1 MARTRKIIADDILDA
16 AERVVTRSGAAGL
29 SIDAVA
35 QEAGVSKS
43 RVVYDHK
50 CKADLLEALV
60 DRQMARE
67 REHLAKAV
75 PEHADTPHPELFARI
90 AVCGRQSNDTEKA
103 VVLALCASMPEQ
115 GELQTRMREWTAAVL
130 EAMASG
136 PRPKAALMAFLALNG
151 LSCLELFGFH
161 QWDEAERA
169 AILDGIRTIYAS
181 FPEDP

>member
-60 DRQMARE
+60 DRQISRE
-67 REHLAKAV
+67 RERIAQAIA
-75 PEHADTPHPELFARI
+75 EHADMPHPELFARI
-90 AVCGRQSNDTEKA
+90 AVYGQKPNDSDRA
-103 VVLALCASMPEQ
+103 VVLALSASMPGQE
-115 GELQTRMREWTAAVL
+115 ELQTRMREWAATVL
-130 EAMASG
+130 DAMASG

-161 QWDEAERA
+161 QWDEAERS
-169 AILDGIRTIYAS
+169 AILDGIRAIYES
-181 FPEDP
+181 FPDE

>member
-60 DRQMARE
+60 DRQMS
-67 REHLAKAV
+67 REHERIAKAIA
-75 PEHADTPHPELFARI
+75 EHADTPHPELFARI
-90 AVCGRQSNDTEKA
+90 AVYGQKPDDTDKA
-103 VVLALCASMPEQ
+103 VVLALSASMPGQE
-115 GELQTRMREWTAAVL
+115 ELQTRMREWAATAL

-151 LSCLELFGFH
+151 LTCLELFGFH
-161 QWDEAERA
+161 QWDETERST
-169 AILDGIRTIYAS
+169 ILDDLRTIYAT
-181 FPEDP
+181 FPEDQ